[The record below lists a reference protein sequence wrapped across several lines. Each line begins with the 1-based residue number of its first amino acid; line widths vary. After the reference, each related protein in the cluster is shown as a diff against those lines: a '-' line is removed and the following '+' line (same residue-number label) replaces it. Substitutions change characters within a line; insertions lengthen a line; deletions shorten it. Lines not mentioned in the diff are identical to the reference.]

1 MSGDTKF
8 DRFED
13 LLEKIRQEIRQRFH
27 ELGEIIKR
35 RESELLK
42 DLESFAHPFVDDRRR
57 QEAKLAELRNIYEIN
72 ERNFKSNELQSVQ
85 NGILKGLTNEI
96 DKLKKEL
103 VTLPFEFSFH
113 HDILKNLK
121 QFGEIKLTA
130 AKEPIQPSPCEKLPP
145 VPAYAPPIPI
155 KKPSSIY
162 ASINHPIYG
171 VCNKG
176 SGSEDL
182 DRPWGISINYQT
194 GNIFVADQC
203 NSRVQV
209 FNNDGTHL
217 LSYLV
222 SSGRGQMKWPLC
234 IAIHNEKLFISQHGN
249 DCVSVVG
256 MRGTFINQF
265 GKSGRKNGEFKSPR
279 GINIQEI
286 TGDIFVCD
294 FGNNRMQVFTPEY
307 KLKSKFGNLYHPM
320 CVQLS
325 LECIIVLDQGNP
337 CVHVYNFDYSL
348 KRSIISH
355 GLMGQVRSTRTF
367 CLDSEGNILLTDY
380 DSNCICIFKYDGSLV
395 HQIFKG
401 VIAPVGI
408 SLDTRGR
415 IIVVSH
421 RDDNCLQFF

>member
-1 MSGDTKF
+1 MNVNPKF

-13 LLEKIRQEIRQRFH
+13 LLEKLRKEIRHRFH
-27 ELGEIIKR
+27 ELIGIIQR

-42 DLESFAHPFVDDRRR
+42 DLESFSHPFVDERRR

-85 NGILKGLTNEI
+85 NGILKGLTREI

-103 VTLPFEFSFH
+103 VTLPFEFSYNEE
-113 HDILKNLK
+113 ILKNLK
-121 QFGEIKLTA
+121 ELGEFKMTA
-130 AKEPIQPSPCEKLPP
+130 VNNDVHPEPCKELLPAPPQAPP
-145 VPAYAPPIPI
+145 VPS
-155 KKPSSIY
+155 KKPSIYTSIT
-162 ASINHPIYG
+162 HPIYG

-176 SGSEDL
+176 NGSEDL
-182 DRPWGISINYQT
+182 DRPWGIAIDYQT
-194 GNIFVADQC
+194 GNIFIADQI

-209 FNNDGTHL
+209 FNSDGTHL
-217 LSYLV
+217 LSYCI

-234 IAIHNEKLFISQHGN
+234 IAIHNEKLFVSQHGN
-249 DCVSVVG
+249 DCVSVIG

-265 GKSGRKNGEFKSPR
+265 GKSGKKNGEFKSPR
-279 GINIQEI
+279 GINMHEL

-307 KLKSKFGNLYHPM
+307 KFKLKFGNLYHPM

-325 LECIIVLDQGNP
+325 LDCIIVLDQGNP
-337 CVHVYNFDYSL
+337 CVHVFNFDYSL

-367 CLDSEGNILLTDY
+367 CLDSQGNILLADH
-380 DSNCICIFKYDGSLV
+380 DSNCICVFKHDGSLV